1 MLTPQDVHRIAT
13 LARIEVSDAEAAR
26 VQGQLNGILAMI
38 EQMQAV
44 PTDSVEP
51 MSHAQ
56 DRGQRLREDRVT
68 EANQREAFQ
77 AIAPQVAD
85 GLYLVPRVIE

>member
-13 LARIEVSDAEAAR
+13 LARIEVSDAEATR

-44 PTDSVEP
+44 PTDTVEP

-56 DRGQRLREDRVT
+56 DLGQRLREDRVT
-68 EANQREAFQ
+68 EVDQREAFQ
-77 AIAPQVAD
+77 GIAPQVAD